1 MKRTTS
7 IPKLAILGTATVLAL
22 AVAGCGGA
30 TQTPTGGKSTPKS
43 TASAK
48 ATPTPAPSL
57 TLAEA
62 SSPTYRAQFPLV
74 PCTTLPANLQAAW
87 RPLLI
92 GSSVGKCAPADYL
105 AKYVPQ
111 DVAVTNYD
119 KSMSQAQ
126 ANTYGQALVDTLA
139 WVMFTTYDDAPS
151 LLNSIG
157 QGQGANLPMLD
168 WEQKGAHITSPAPG
182 QSVFPTKIALIPLTP
197 AGQSLMLNHNTTFAL
212 AVEYN
217 QTPYGM
223 SWTAPGQSFSNAS
236 DPPQL
241 FTGTVKTNTALGT
254 YFQVATYS
262 NNCSI
267 GPDVSLCQAAG
278 IS

>member
-1 MKRTTS
+1 
-7 IPKLAILGTATVLAL
+7 LAL
-22 AVAGCGGA
+22 AVTGCGGTTA
-30 TQTPTGGKSTPKS
+30 RWSGG
-43 TASAK
+43 K
-48 ATPTPAPSL
+48 ATPTPSASATTTPAPSL

-62 SSPTYRAQFPLV
+62 SSPSYKAQFPLV
-74 PCTTLPANLQAAW
+74 PCTSLSPALRAAW
-87 RPLLI
+87 APLLI

-111 DVAVTNYD
+111 DVTVTNYD
-119 KSMSQAQ
+119 KSISQAQ
-126 ANTYGQALVDTLA
+126 ANAYGQALVNTSA

-157 QGQGANLPMLD
+157 QGQGPNLPMLQ
-168 WEQKGAHITSPAPG
+168 WEQNGAHITSPAPG
-182 QSVFPTKIALIPLTP
+182 QSVFPTKIVLIPLTS
-197 AGQSLMLNHNTTFAL
+197 AGQSLMLNHNATFAL

-223 SWTAPGQSFSNAS
+223 SWTAPGQSFSKFS

-241 FTGTVKTNTALGT
+241 FTGTVTTNAALGT

-262 NNCSI
+262 NDCSI